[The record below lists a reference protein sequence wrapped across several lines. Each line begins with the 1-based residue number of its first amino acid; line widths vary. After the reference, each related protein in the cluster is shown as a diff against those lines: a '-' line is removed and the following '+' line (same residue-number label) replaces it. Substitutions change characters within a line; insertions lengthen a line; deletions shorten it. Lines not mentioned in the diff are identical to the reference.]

1 MTAAGEG
8 AVRHVSRRPPG
19 GEPRRQATRHDPID
33 ARRGGGGGGA
43 TGPSGRP
50 LHGAWYSRAADT
62 RGRRAGQGL
71 PAGRPARAR
80 PGHGVA
86 PELGLGEKI
95 SSSQRAPGRTAGR
108 GTGGCRARAGRLR
121 PVPSH
126 VAGPWETAEENPV
139 PRPGPTRARVPARP
153 PRRAPSAVLR
163 ARAPTPRRNGNPE
176 NRTTERPPAAR
187 DPRGQARG
195 RAGATDPRADRRRS
209 LSSPLSGGRDLEE
222 KGRGG
227 ASDERADPRRDRGR
241 GRGALAGT
249 PHAARVGPHLRSEP
263 RSRGRGHRAG
273 RAAGEGDGRPAASH
287 PPSPAH
293 PRRPRPEGR
302 RRALVDPPGQPAQ
315 ARPQPQP
322 LPQ

>member
-108 GTGGCRARAGRLR
+108 GTGGAGRARDGSGRS
-121 PVPSH
+121 PATS
-126 VAGPWETAEENPV
+126 
-139 PRPGPTRARVPARP
+139 RALGK
-153 PRRAPSAVLR
+153 RRKR
-163 ARAPTPRRNGNPE
+163 I
-176 NRTTERPPAAR
+176 
-187 DPRGQARG
+187 
-195 RAGATDPRADRRRS
+195 
-209 LSSPLSGGRDLEE
+209 
-222 KGRGG
+222 
-227 ASDERADPRRDRGR
+227 
-241 GRGALAGT
+241 
-249 PHAARVGPHLRSEP
+249 
-263 RSRGRGHRAG
+263 RSRGRDPRAHASQPAPLGAPPRRSSAHGPPHPGATATQKTGRRKGRPPPGTHAG
-273 RAAGEGDGRPAASH
+273 RHAAGPGRPTPARTGGAAFRV
-287 PPSPAH
+287 PSPGVGTWRKKAAEA
-293 PRRPRPEGR
+293 PRTNGR
-302 RRALVDPPGQPAQ
+302 TPGATAAGAAEP
-315 ARPQPQP
+315 
-322 LPQ
+322 